1 MCARTQDLRTSNC
14 FLDKAVATKPKAAVF
29 FRTMPA
35 IEELAAYF
43 RYIQQQTKD
52 ENGHDWLHAD
62 ERRAYTIQV

>member
-1 MCARTQDLRTSNC
+1 
-14 FLDKAVATKPKAAVF
+14 
-29 FRTMPA
+29 MPA

-52 ENGHDWLHAD
+52 KNGHDWLHAD